1 MATAT
6 IADLATRRQYSE
18 LEKQADEFIENKG
31 WAELLRRLKF
41 VRPEGKARDAVI
53 SLLQLEAVGG
63 TDNDLFE
70 ELGSLEG
77 DSLHQ
82 VRVNSVEPVMDLLKE
97 QIESNHTYF
106 IDIDAMTMTPYVMLV
121 KEVIEA
127 RKRELE
133 QLEGTP
139 SRLDVLGTFYGFQIL
154 MTDGSKPFD
163 RQSSSQSHRWYS
175 WRRSTWLD
183 EKITEGAAKA
193 VKSIT
198 AELAEEVDM
207 DKRYRTLGG
216 NRIFRSRCSRP
227 TADILANAVR
237 LSLYKAPGHRGTA
250 ARTLGRTGDS
260 RALSFLHHRLP
271 LEQNRKTR
279 IAIANAIGNI
289 GHESSIEIL
298 KELVN
303 PRGRYLSKE
312 GEAMIGSLGG
322 IYHPHSKEALVELL
336 KLDSN
341 TTRAAVINA
350 LGKQEETGLVDL
362 ISPHLVSKSRPV
374 IRASVLALTDLGS
387 EGESVVRE
395 NAHLVIKRIGCDRP
409 SKKALEKLLGV
420 SGVSKMMP
428 VHQYLAKRIE
438 KLGREITRY
447 NQQSNRSY
455 SYWWRRRER
464 RARQR
469 LLEYVKLA
477 STHLSPPFNEEL
489 LESIKSV
496 LKKEREP
503 NQMTWALEGSQLGKA
518 LKPKG
523 IRSRFEQT
531 VLPSYRW

>member
-1 MATAT
+1 MMATAT
-6 IADLATRRQYSE
+6 ITDLATRRQYSE
-18 LEKQADEFIENKG
+18 LEKRADNFIEREG
-31 WAELLRRLKF
+31 WDSLLRMLKY

-70 ELGSLEG
+70 ELSSLEG

-82 VRVNSVEPVMDLLKE
+82 IRANAVEPVMDLLKE
-97 QIESNHTYF
+97 QIENKHTYF
-106 IDIDAMTMTPYVMLV
+106 IDIDAMTMTPYVILV

-139 SRLDVLGTFYGFQIL
+139 SRLDVAGTFYGFQIL
-154 MTDGSKPFD
+154 ITDGSRPFD
-163 RQSSSQSHRWYS
+163 RQNSSQSNRWYS

-216 NRIFRSRCSRP
+216 NQIFRRRCTRP

-237 LSLYKAPGHRGTA
+237 LSLYKTPGHRGSA
-250 ARTLGRTGDS
+250 ARVLGQTGDS

-279 IAIANAIGNI
+279 IAIAEAIGRI
-289 GHESSIEIL
+289 GHESSIESL
-298 KELVN
+298 NERAT

-312 GEAMIGSLGG
+312 GEAMISSLGG
-322 IYHPHSKEALVELL
+322 IYHPHSKDALVQLL
-336 KLDSN
+336 KHDSN
-341 TTRAAVINA
+341 TTRAAVIQA

-362 ISPHLVSKSRPV
+362 IKPHLVSKSRPV
-374 IRASVLALTDLGS
+374 IRASIMALTDLGS
-387 EGESVVRE
+387 EGKSVVRE
-395 NAHLVIKRIGCDRP
+395 NANVAIKRIGYDRP
-409 SKKALEKLLGV
+409 SKNALIRLLSV
-420 SGVSKMMP
+420 SGVSKMP
-428 VHQYLAKRIE
+428 SVHQYFTKRIE
-438 KLGREITRY
+438 KLGKEVTQMQRR
-447 NQQSNRSY
+447 SSSSY
-455 SYWWRRRER
+455 SYWWRRREQ

-469 LLEYVKLA
+469 LLDYIKLA
-477 STHLSPPFNEEL
+477 STHLSPPFNVEL
-489 LESIKSV
+489 LDSIKSV
-496 LKKEREP
+496 IKIEREP
-503 NQMTWALEGSQLGKA
+503 NQMTWAIEGSELGKA
-518 LKPKG
+518 L
-523 IRSRFEQT
+523 RSRGLRAKFQQSILT
-531 VLPSYRW
+531 SYR